1 MPTIILRAAACF
13 QAVIL
18 FSHSAIGADAAGAAP
33 RGTDPQ
39 AVQAVLAGTQK
50 TAYAAWWG
58 FQSEDS
64 TAALQGAIDSGAE
77 KVIVEEMGKPWIVT
91 GIRLASDQ
99 EIVFE
104 KGVTIEARRGAFRSK
119 GDSLFT
125 ASGKKNITLRG
136 YGATLRMWREDYADP
151 EKYEKSEWRHAL
163 SIRSCSG
170 VRVLGLT
177 IADSGGDGIYL
188 GVSQRGATNSDVLIK
203 DVICDRNYRQGIS
216 VISAERLVIEDCVLS
231 NTGGTAPMAGID
243 FEPNDPSERLVDCVM
258 RRCLAEGNQGDGYVL
273 YLKNLGRDSAPISI
287 RLEDCRAVGNR
298 CGFRFIT
305 GNGEERS
312 AVGGRMEVVNGR
324 FEGSLGSGIAV
335 AEKPAQ
341 VCPVRLVNCRV
352 ENVAVAEPKTP
363 PILFQSGP
371 GNSEA
376 VGGVEFVDCVV
387 VDPVERLPLGYRDFG
402 GGVKLAA
409 VSGSITVEHQGRQN
423 VYHLDQTLVD
433 QWFPFQAFK
442 EITPFDA
449 SGAKYVPLVASGR
462 IEKKW
467 DCSFRL
473 RERAE
478 YLLWAEA
485 ENRVEFTLQLQRVGR
500 NPVQAA
506 PVLAISPSGKEI
518 RLSVAQ
524 GEVGT
529 ACCFTPDETGAY
541 RLLCEPPSGTARITA
556 SNRPVCLFS
565 ERRPFHLLGSAG
577 ELFFWVPKGVAEFAV
592 KVSGGSPGES
602 VKASLCDPAG
612 RPVEVKDSIESH
624 QFHVAGE
631 AASAGGVWSLRL
643 ERPSEGVLEDYYVQ
657 PQGIPPIMASDR
669 DALLKPQR

>member
-1 MPTIILRAAACF
+1 MSTNILRAAVCF
-13 QAVIL
+13 QAVIV
-18 FSHSAIGADAAGAAP
+18 FSLSAIKADAAGAAP
-33 RGTDPQ
+33 RGADPQ
-39 AVQAVLAGTQK
+39 AVEAVLAGKQK

-77 KVIVEEMGKPWIVT
+77 KVIVEDMGKPWIVS

-104 KGVTIEARRGAFRSK
+104 KGVVVEARRGAFRGK
-119 GDSLFT
+119 TDSLFT
-125 ASGKKNITLRG
+125 ASGKKNITLSG

-170 VRVLGLT
+170 IRVLGLT
-177 IADSGGDGIYL
+177 ISDSGGDGIYL
-188 GVSQRGATNSDVLIK
+188 GVSQRGVTNSDVSIK
-203 DVICDRNYRQGIS
+203 DLVCDRNYRQGIS

-273 YLKNLGRDSAPISI
+273 YLKNLGRDSTPISI

-341 VCPVRLVNCRV
+341 VCPVRLLNCRV
-352 ENVAVAEPKTP
+352 VNAAVAESKTP

-371 GNSEA
+371 GNSEP

-402 GGVKLAA
+402 GGMKLAA
-409 VSGSITVEHQGRQN
+409 ISGSITVEHQGRQN
-423 VYHLDQTLVD
+423 VYRLDQPLVD

-442 EITPFDA
+442 EIEPFNA
-449 SGAKYVPLVASGR
+449 RGAKYVPLVALGR
-462 IEKKW
+462 IQKKW
-467 DCSFRL
+467 DCPFRL
-473 RERAE
+473 RARAE
-478 YLLWAEA
+478 YLLWAEVG
-485 ENRVEFTLQLQRVGR
+485 NRVELTIQLQRVGR

-506 PVLAISPSGKEI
+506 PVRAISPSGKEI
-518 RLSVAQ
+518 RLPAAE
-524 GEVGT
+524 GEAGT
-529 ACCFTPDETGAY
+529 FCSFASAETGAY
-541 RLLCEPPSGTARITA
+541 RLICEPPSGTARITA

-565 ERRPFHLLGSAG
+565 DRRPFHLLGSSG
-577 ELFFWVPKGVAEFAV
+577 ELFFWVPEGVAEFAV

-602 VKASLCDPAG
+602 VKASLRDPSG
-612 RPVEVKDSIESH
+612 QPVEVKDNIESH
-624 QFHVAGE
+624 QFLVTR
-631 AASAGGVWSLRL
+631 AAALAEGVWSLRL
-643 ERPSEGVLEDYYVQ
+643 ERPSESVLEDYYVQ
-657 PQGIPPIMASDR
+657 LQGIPPIMASDR
-669 DALLKPQR
+669 NALMKPQR

>member
-1 MPTIILRAAACF
+1 MSAIIVCAAVCF
-13 QAVIL
+13 QAAIQSL
-18 FSHSAIGADAAGAAP
+18 LLAIGADAAGAAP
-33 RGTDPQ
+33 RGADPQ
-39 AVQAVLAGTQK
+39 AVQAVLAGKQK

-77 KVIVEEMGKPWIVT
+77 KVIVEDMGKPWIVS

-104 KGVTIEARRGAFRSK
+104 KGVIVEARRGKFRGK

-125 ASGKKNITLRG
+125 ASGKKNITLSG
-136 YGATLRMWREDYADP
+136 YGATLRMWREDYANP

-170 VRVLGLT
+170 IRVLGLT
-177 IADSGGDGIYL
+177 LADSGGDGIYL
-188 GVSQRGATNSDVLIK
+188 GVSQRGVTNSDVLIK
-203 DVICDRNYRQGIS
+203 DVVCDRNYRQGIS

-243 FEPNDPSERLVDCVM
+243 FEPNGPSERLVDCVM

-341 VCPVRLVNCRV
+341 VCPVRLLNCRV
-352 ENVAVAEPKTP
+352 VNAAVAEPKTP
-363 PILFQSGP
+363 PILLQSGP

-402 GGVKLAA
+402 GGMKLAA
-409 VSGSITVEHQGRQN
+409 ISGSITVEHQGRQN
-423 VYHLDQTLVD
+423 VYRLDQSLVD

-442 EITPFDA
+442 EIKPFDA
-449 SGAKYVPLVASGR
+449 SGVKYMPLVAGGR

-467 DCSFRL
+467 DCPFRL

-478 YLLWAEA
+478 YLMWAEA
-485 ENRVEFTLQLQRVGR
+485 GRLVEITIQLQRVGR

-506 PVLAISPSGKEI
+506 PVRAISPSGKEI
-518 RLSVAQ
+518 RLPAAQ
-524 GEVGT
+524 GEAGT
-529 ACCFTPDETGAY
+529 PCSFAPDETGAY
-541 RLLCEPPSGTARITA
+541 RLICEPPSGTARITA
-556 SNRPVCLFS
+556 ANRPACLFS
-565 ERRPFHLLGSAG
+565 ERRPFHLLGSSG

-602 VKASLCDPAG
+602 VKASLCGPSG
-612 RPVEVKDSIESH
+612 QVVEMKDNIESH
-624 QFHVAGE
+624 QFLVAG
-631 AASAGGVWSLRL
+631 AAESAGSVWSLRL
-643 ERPSEGVLEDYYVQ
+643 ERPSEGVLEDYYVLL
-657 PQGIPPIMASDR
+657 QGIPPVMASDR
-669 DALLKPQR
+669 DALLTPQR